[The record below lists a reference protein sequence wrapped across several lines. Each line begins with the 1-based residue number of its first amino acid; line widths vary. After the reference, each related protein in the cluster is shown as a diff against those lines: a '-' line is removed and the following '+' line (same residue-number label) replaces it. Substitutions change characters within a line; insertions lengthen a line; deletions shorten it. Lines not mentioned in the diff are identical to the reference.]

1 LSYGNRGF
9 DAFGSG
15 ISDTEGTP
23 ASGHRFILLPREVR
37 LEALTLDFGRVRRD
51 GPLRIRRVAEADALT
66 EERVDERL
74 RHRIARGPTGDLL
87 RISEGIHVSVVI
99 GRVGEPGI
107 FGRARIHRRNE
118 GILRERAM
126 VQTHA
131 SRGQTNALRAREDGD
146 RLAEAFVEKVQAVD
160 FVCLMIHCATP
171 QTLG

>member
-1 LSYGNRGF
+1 MSYGNRGF
-9 DAFGSG
+9 DAFGCG

-51 GPLRIRRVAEADALT
+51 GPLRVRRVAEADAVT

-74 RHRIARGPTGDLL
+74 RHRVARGPASDLL
-87 RISEGIHVSVVI
+87 VISEGIHVSVVI

-107 FGRARIHRRNE
+107 FDRARVHRRDE

-126 VQTHA
+126 GQTHA
-131 SRGQTNALRAREDGD
+131 GRLQTNALRAREDGD

-160 FVCLMIHCATP
+160 FERLMIHCATP